1 MKFNEKLM
9 ELRRKEGLSQEE
21 LGYKLN
27 VTRQTVSKWE
37 LGQTTPEMDK
47 LVEISKLFNMS
58 VDDLIN
64 DSELENKTNQN
75 IEPEPIIE
83 DQPIKEKGS
92 RNNKLY
98 VLLVGALVVVIILI
112 IIKGVTG
119 IFGKNKEDNSKM
131 NIFERF
137 FGIFDKAISMQEDIL
152 DKGMNMQEDLLNQ
165 GTSMQENMIENATS
179 EMDKMKFNG
188 TLELYK
194 GSKTETSVKKL
205 LDEIITIN
213 KKEERKVTLKYG
225 ETETQDVDEMKN
237 VKMNIKED
245 SNFEVSFEYD
255 DDGFITEAILERTYT
270 EFEISRFNSSFEN
283 RTGTKMGSSAG
294 YVLDDV
300 ITSNNTQERKITV
313 KYGATETQ
321 DAAEIRKIKQ
331 GFDKWGDYEVY
342 VEYDENGFINKV
354 IVEKL

>member
-9 ELRRKEGLSQEE
+9 ELRKREGLSQEE

-47 LVEISKLFNMS
+47 LLEISKLFNLS

-64 DSELENKTNQN
+64 DSELENKTNSTQ
-75 IEPEPIIE
+75 EPEPIIE
-83 DQPIKEKGS
+83 DQPIKTKET

-98 VLLVGALVVVIILI
+98 VLLVGALVVVIMLI
-112 IIKGVTG
+112 IIKGVAG
-119 IFGKNKEDNSKM
+119 ISGKNKEENSEK

-137 FGIFDKAISMQEDIL
+137 FGIFDKAISMQEDML
-152 DKGMNMQEDLLNQ
+152 DKGMSMQEDLLNK
-165 GTSMQENMIENATS
+165 GTSMQEDLIGNATN
-179 EMDKMKFNG
+179 EMDKMQFNG

-225 ETETQDVDEMKN
+225 ETETQAADEIKN
-237 VKMNIKED
+237 IKMNIKED

-255 DDGFITEAILERTYT
+255 EEGFIKEAILERTYT
-270 EFEISRFNSSFEN
+270 EFEINRFNSSIEM

-313 KYGATETQ
+313 KYGETETQ

-331 GFDKWGDYEVY
+331 GFDKWGNYEVY

>member
-9 ELRRKEGLSQEE
+9 ELRKREGLSQEE

-47 LVEISKLFNMS
+47 LLEISKLFNLS

-64 DSELENKTNQN
+64 DSELENKTNSTQ
-75 IEPEPIIE
+75 EPIIE
-83 DQPIKEKGS
+83 DQPINEK
-92 RNNKLY
+92 RTTNNKLY
-98 VLLVGALVVVIILI
+98 VLLVGALVVVIMLI
-112 IIKGVTG
+112 IIKGVAG
-119 IFGKNKEDNSKM
+119 ISGKNKEENSEK

-137 FGIFDKAISMQEDIL
+137 FGIFDKAISMQEDML
-152 DKGMNMQEDLLNQ
+152 DKGMSMQEDLLNK
-165 GTSMQENMIENATS
+165 GTSMQEDLIGNATN
-179 EMDKMKFNG
+179 EMDKMQFNG
-188 TLELYK
+188 ILELYK

-225 ETETQDVDEMKN
+225 ETETQAADEIKN
-237 VKMNIKED
+237 IKMNIKED

-255 DDGFITEAILERTYT
+255 EDGFIKEAILERRYT
-270 EFEISRFNSSFEN
+270 EFEISRFNLSFESG
-283 RTGTKMGSSAG
+283 TGTKSGNMTG

-313 KYGATETQ
+313 KYGETETQ

-331 GFDKWGDYEVY
+331 GFDKWGNYEVY